1 MFPSTSKKN
10 LRPGS
15 GSPAP
20 SVIDRLNAESEK
32 PASADV
38 PFEDN
43 PGTQTGR
50 ISSGDAVTSNV
61 PKADEPLLTLPLRQQ
76 RDILLRAAKELIAR
90 KERYA
95 SYQSTFA
102 GRNSFSKTDPDATF
116 MHMKEDHMPSPPH

>member
-15 GSPAP
+15 GSPTP

-50 ISSGDAVTSNV
+50 IPSGDAATSNV
-61 PKADEPLLTLPLRQQ
+61 PKADEPLLTLPLHQQ
-76 RDILLRAAKELIAR
+76 RDLLLRAAKELIAR
-90 KERYA
+90 KDA
-95 SYQSTFA
+95 HVANQVTFHSDDAAWGDLATAVRVVEA
-102 GRNSFSKTDPDATF
+102 GRVADES
-116 MHMKEDHMPSPPH
+116 

>member
-20 SVIDRLNAESEK
+20 SVIDNPNAKFEK
-32 PASADV
+32 LPSADV

-50 ISSGDAVTSNV
+50 IPSGDAATSNV
-61 PKADEPLLTLPLRQQ
+61 PKADEPLLTLPLHQQ
-76 RDILLRAAKELIAR
+76 RDLLLRAAKELIAR
-90 KERYA
+90 KDA
-95 SYQSTFA
+95 HVANQVTFRSDDAAWGDLATAVRVVEA
-102 GRNSFSKTDPDATF
+102 GRVADES
-116 MHMKEDHMPSPPH
+116 